1 MSVAQPCP
9 CVSVKAL
16 AEYRLYG
23 LSLICTTKE
32 VLHDLAKSFS
42 ACHSGAPIPKQHAAA
57 GEQIEKAIQTALGEA
72 QQKKITGSAIT
83 PYLLDRIQHLTHGAS
98 LTANIHLIKN
108 NARIGSQVAVALSQQ
123 QQ

>member
-1 MSVAQPCP
+1 M
-9 CVSVKAL
+9 KAL